1 MSAVEMIVVEGVTV
15 PRSML
20 SATRGYS
27 ETPCSCGQ
35 HWDLIADRC
44 LACWAGIDPRA
55 RGLWRSV
62 AREDRIDGRHERA
75 HDQAEREEERE
86 REEAE
91 KAYTGRELTGAEI
104 NTEAA

>member
-27 ETPCSCGQ
+27 EKPCSCGQ
-35 HWDLIADRC
+35 HWDLIGDRC

-55 RGLWRSV
+55 RGLWRSI
-62 AREDRIDGRHERA
+62 AREDRIDNRDARANNGAERQEELERA
-75 HDQAEREEERE
+75 EEEW
-86 REEAE
+86 AA
-91 KAYTGRELTGAEI
+91 KQGAEI
-104 NTEAA
+104 TESTDA